1 MFKTV
6 PNNFQSFYKEEDGYR
21 LECTAE
27 SQSGDKT
34 ETINI
39 TINADYGVYRD
50 ESTNPNGIKSNFGEE
65 NSFVQLEAN
74 ADGSFIYYSN
84 PIWFRNG

>member
-1 MFKTV
+1 M
-6 PNNFQSFYKEEDGYR
+6 
-21 LECTAE
+21 ECTAE

-50 ESTNPNGIKSNFGEE
+50 ESANPNGIKSNFDEE
-65 NSFVQLEAN
+65 NSFEQLEAD